1 MKKLSFFVTA
11 LTLFALGFTS
21 CKPEPE
27 PEPDIILDGM
37 YLYGDATALDAV
49 ASKGMFAKGLNEADK
64 NVIVPGLWEKYI
76 ALEANKDFVIA
87 EVKGATTIVYG
98 ADSVLVNDSTKGED
112 WSISGAVV
120 KRGSYVA
127 NGTKFQVKESGIY
140 HVVVYTPKKLVCII
154 PVKWRLNSMSAPS
167 ASGNVFELSAPT
179 FNKQSMSFSLQGVEA
194 KASNFKFQSYD
205 GWKYV
210 VDAADNIKV
219 NCNFGAVKDVTFK
232 FDGTA
237 NQLLPGGSDI
247 AISRAN
253 KAIYTVSLDW
263 ALEKGLGFTA
273 KLTKTGNVDLPD
285 PATYSLGLIGGAVGS
300 WDVDVPFTYV
310 PNTSW
315 QYRVS
320 NQLLL
325 ADGFKVRT
333 VGKWDDINLGY
344 DNVTITGDVA
354 NFEKQDGG
362 NIKCKAE
369 TTYKTIT
376 LSYDG
381 DTDKWSLDF
390 VK

>member
-1 MKKLSFFVTA
+1 
-11 LTLFALGFTS
+11 
-21 CKPEPE
+21 
-27 PEPDIILDGM
+27 
-37 YLYGDATALDAV
+37 
-49 ASKGMFAKGLNEADK
+49 
-64 NVIVPGLWEKYI
+64 
-76 ALEANKDFVIA
+76 
-87 EVKGATTIVYG
+87 
-98 ADSVLVNDSTKGED
+98 
-112 WSISGAVV
+112 
-120 KRGSYVA
+120 
-127 NGTKFQVKESGIY
+127 
-140 HVVVYTPKKLVCII
+140 
-154 PVKWRLNSMSAPS
+154 
-167 ASGNVFELSAPT
+167 
-179 FNKQSMSFSLQGVEA
+179 
-194 KASNFKFQSYD
+194 
-205 GWKYV
+205 
-210 VDAADNIKV
+210 
-219 NCNFGAVKDVTFK
+219 AVKDVTFK

-344 DNVTITGDVA
+344 DNVTITGDA
-354 NFEKQDGG
+354 TNFENDGG
-362 NIKCKAE
+362 NIKCKTE
-369 TTYKTIT
+369 TTYTTIT